1 MSEQTQQSATNA
13 FPSRAIIRFAAGLGF
28 LVQTCLLAPAAANDK
43 YVPYI
48 ESLQV
53 AQKRAYA
60 MAAPNGQDMQAQE
73 GQPLTIH
80 AELSVPG
87 QPESRLEE
95 RADDRTGPLNLNET
109 QEDQVLNVQLAQFG
123 YDLFTQVPTTFAPV
137 AGVPVPSDYRI
148 GPGDQLIVQLYGKRN
163 VEYQLI
169 VTRDGQIL
177 VPEYGPISVAG
188 LTFDEAEQLV
198 TEGFDQRVIG
208 ARAVVTMGK
217 LRSIQV
223 RLTGDVVQPGSYT
236 INGLSTLIDALLS
249 TGGVRNTG
257 TLRNIQLIRAGKTVA
272 ALDLYDLLLRGKVKE
287 DPYLRH
293 NDTIFV
299 PPLGPVAYI
308 GGEVQRPAI
317 YELRGPA
324 EVGDVIQMAGGLLP
338 EASLA
343 DSHIERIQAS
353 GFRTLIDFANAQ
365 DSTAMLATAVSNGD
379 FIRILSLEEELENV
393 VLLSGQVDR
402 PGGYQYRQD
411 MRVTDLVAGVDALLP
426 GADLQFALIRRQHPA
441 TLRTQVLYVN
451 LVAALE
457 APGSVHDRKLRPRDE
472 VIVFDL
478 AGDRQQALAG
488 VLDAMRI
495 EANDRHVARIV
506 ETNGALR
513 FNGTLPLEDD
523 VKLLDVV
530 SASGGLTVGAD
541 LHYALVARTQF
552 PSRRISLFS
561 VSLAAAMRAPES
573 GSNVNMLPGDRI
585 YVFNEDQDR
594 EALIQ
599 SELDRLR
606 TQASLAVG
614 EKLVSVLGEVLNG
627 GTFPLEPQMRASDLL
642 CATSGLSRKAY
653 GLVAELSRIQYAADS
668 DNAAVHLTLDS
679 MTLLKICHAKR
690 EMHRGELEK
699 EAYLSAYLDDQ
710 SNPLLRSS
718 DRLIFTQKAGWVE
731 QALVTLG
738 GEVTHPGVYAI
749 DRGETLCSVLQ
760 RAGGVTKDAY
770 LFGAV
775 FTRESVRQMQQQTI
789 DGLHDRLDDLMV
801 DLSLSHSF
809 NNQEKSSHEWAG
821 KQDYL
826 KTIRQLERAKANGR
840 MVIDL
845 ERILTCRPG
854 RDLVLENG
862 DTLTLSVKPD
872 YVQVAGQVYV
882 PTSHLFREDRK
893 IDDYVELSG
902 GHTLLGRLHH
912 TYVIQANG
920 EVLNLQGKR
929 KSARIARKVVMPGA
943 RIYVPLNVD
952 RMNGTEK
959 AQTWVQ
965 TLVNSAILAGVVL

>member
-1 MSEQTQQSATNA
+1 MVGLSAVLLL
-13 FPSRAIIRFAAGLGF
+13 GLQG
-28 LVQTCLLAPAAANDK
+28 PAAANDK

-60 MAAPNGQDMQAQE
+60 MAAPNGQDSDAKD

-80 AELSVPG
+80 AELSVPT
-87 QPESRLEE
+87 QPESRLEA
-95 RADDRTGPLNLNET
+95 RADGRTGPLELSET
-109 QEDQVLNVQLAQFG
+109 QEDQALSTQLNQFG
-123 YDLFTQVPTTFAPV
+123 YDMFTQVPGTLAPV
-137 AGVPVPSDYRI
+137 AGMPVPTDYQI
-148 GPGDQLIVQLYGKRN
+148 GPGDQLVVQLYGKRN
-163 VEYQLI
+163 VEYQLL

-198 TEGFDQRVIG
+198 TKGFDQRVIG

-223 RLTGDVVQPGSYT
+223 RLAGDVVQPGSYT
-236 INGLSTLIDALLS
+236 IGGLSTLIDALMS

-257 TLRNIQLIRAGKTVA
+257 TLRNIQLIRDGKTIA
-272 ALDLYDLLLRGKVKE
+272 KLDLYDLLLRGRVQD
-287 DPYLRH
+287 DPYLQH

-317 YELRGPA
+317 YELRGTTQ
-324 EVGDVIQMAGGLLP
+324 VGEVIQMAGGLLP

-343 DSHIERIQAS
+343 DSHVERIQTG
-353 GFRTLIDFANAQ
+353 GFRTLIDFATAK
-365 DSTAMLATAVSNGD
+365 DTAAMLATSVSNGD
-379 FIRILSLEEELENV
+379 FIRILSLEEELKNV

-402 PGGYQYRQD
+402 PGGYQFREG
-411 MRVTDLVAGVDALLP
+411 MRITHLISNVDALLP
-426 GADLQFALIRRQHPA
+426 GVDLDFALIRRQHPA

-457 APGSVHDRKLRPRDE
+457 APGSEDDRMLLPRDE

-478 AGDRQQALAG
+478 AGDRQQALAS
-488 VLDAMRI
+488 VL
-495 EANDRHVARIV
+495 EAIQVESNNNYAARIV
-506 ETNGALR
+506 ETKGALR
-513 FNGTLPLEDD
+513 FNGVLPLEND
-523 VKLLDVV
+523 VRLMEVIR
-530 SASGGLTVGAD
+530 AAGGLTMGAD
-541 LHYALVARTQF
+541 LHYALVARTRF
-552 PSRRISLFS
+552 PSRHVSLFS
-561 VSLAAAMRAPES
+561 VSLAAAMRAPDS
-573 GSNVNMLPGDRI
+573 DQNVTVMPGDRI
-585 YVFNEDQDR
+585 YIFNEDEDR

-599 SELDRLR
+599 PELDRLR
-606 TQASLAVG
+606 AQATLATRDN
-614 EKLVSVLGEVLNG
+614 LVSILGEVLNG
-627 GTFPLEPQMRASDLL
+627 GTFPLEPHMRASDLL
-642 CATSGLSRKAY
+642 CATTGLSRKAY
-653 GLVAELSRIQYAADS
+653 GLVAELSRIQYVADAE
-668 DNAAVHLTLDS
+668 NRAVHLPLDS
-679 MTLLKICHAKR
+679 LTLVELCQAKR
-690 EMHRGELEK
+690 RMANGEVARER
-699 EAYLSAYLDDQ
+699 YLTSYLDDQ
-710 SNPLLRSS
+710 LNPQLQPN

-731 QALVTLG
+731 QAVVTLG

-749 DRGETLCSVLQ
+749 DRGETLCSVLA
-760 RAGGVTKDAY
+760 RAGGITQDAY
-770 LFGAV
+770 RFGAV
-775 FTRESVRQMQQQTI
+775 FTRESVRKMQQQTI

-826 KTIRQLERAKANGR
+826 KTIRQLERAEANGR

-845 ERILTCRPG
+845 DRILTCKPG

-862 DTLTLSVKPD
+862 DSLTLPVKPD

-882 PTSHLFREDRK
+882 PTSHLFKDDRK

-902 GHTLLGRLHH
+902 GHTLLGRLNH

-920 EVLNLQGKR
+920 EVLNLKGRRTSSK
-929 KSARIARKVVMPGA
+929 IARKAVMPGA